1 MSNGA
6 FLRKEETRSGLS
18 VAERNKGGNE
28 GVGKKKTAVAVYLVV
43 VLRGIEA
50 RDRIVPSRVIC

>member
-18 VAERNKGGNE
+18 VAESGNE
-28 GVGKKKTAVAVYLVV
+28 GVGKKTDIAVSVV
-43 VLRGIEA
+43 VIWRGIEA
-50 RDRIVPSRVIC
+50 CDKIVPSRVIC